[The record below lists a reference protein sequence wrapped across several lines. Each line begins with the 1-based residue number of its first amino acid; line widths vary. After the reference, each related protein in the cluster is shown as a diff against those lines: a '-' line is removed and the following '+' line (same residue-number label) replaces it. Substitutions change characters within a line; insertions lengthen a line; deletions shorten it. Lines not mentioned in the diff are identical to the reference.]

1 MLELLKNYIEKRI
14 SLLKLEMAEN
24 TTKAMSLALYLLLVL
39 IFVACVFAFLFL
51 GLALIIGHWLGHFA
65 YGFLLISGFFL
76 LCLLGIISQKNKLL
90 EYFKEKFIRTIFNE
104 E

>member
-24 TTKAMSLALYLLLVL
+24 TTKAMSLALYSLLVL

-51 GLALIIGHWLGHFA
+51 GLALIIGYWLGHFA

-76 LCLLGIISQKNKLL
+76 LCLLGIISQKKKLL

>member
-51 GLALIIGHWLGHFA
+51 GLALIIGRWGILRMVF
-65 YGFLLISGFFL
+65 
-76 LCLLGIISQKNKLL
+76 CLFQVFSYYVYWG
-90 EYFKEKFIRTIFNE
+90 
-104 E
+104 

>member
-24 TTKAMSLALYLLLVL
+24 TTKAMSLALYSLLVL

-51 GLALIIGHWLGHFA
+51 GLALIIGHWLGYFA

-76 LCLLGIISQKNKLL
+76 LCLLGIISQKKKLL

>member
-24 TTKAMSLALYLLLVL
+24 ATKAMSLALYLLLVL

-51 GLALIIGHWLGHFA
+51 GLALIIGHWLGNFA

-76 LCLLGIISQKNKLL
+76 LCLLGIISQKKKLL

>member
-51 GLALIIGHWLGHFA
+51 GLALIIGHWLRMVFYLFQVFSYYVYWG
-65 YGFLLISGFFL
+65 
-76 LCLLGIISQKNKLL
+76 
-90 EYFKEKFIRTIFNE
+90 
-104 E
+104 